1 MKKTI
6 GLGMLFVASSFAL
19 AAYASQVS
27 EAPYQVA
34 EADTMEAETMEA
46 ETMETSAASGPHELK
61 GVDAAL
67 HIPDVD
73 YRRDWTVLGSYSV
86 LADEPEDGAKEL
98 HVVYAEPQYVDAF
111 RKNGVFPDGAVL
123 IKDVF
128 AAKTEFLTTGT
139 ASYANELAGRFIM
152 IKDGDNA
159 NAGKSPLW
167 GDGWGWAFYEG
178 DERTKSV
185 TVDYKQ
191 DCLTCHEP
199 ARATDLIFTQGYPV
213 LKR

>member
-86 LADEPEDGAKEL
+86 LADEPEDG
-98 HVVYAEPQYVDAF
+98 AEPQYVDAF